1 MVYFKFRIIK
11 QKKTKKQGK
20 KDSLIIFNWDNFI
33 YLYRIYIR
41 KGANGSA
48 VFGRV
53 PKNSYTVRNHL
64 TVRLVTLI
72 FAFELFQISWQ
83 IATDRVTEQAHTG
96 ISVIGI
102 LHCPNILLSK
112 RSSFFFFILS
122 LYSPRFLPSSLK
134 WKTWK
139 HSVQQHCAFSPYRT
153 WLRGNSL
160 LAGLVIRL
168 LENMEWRWWRMNW
181 KWYNYNPGKIKRR
194 L

>member
-112 RSSFFFFILS
+112 RSSFFFL
-122 LYSPRFLPSSLK
+122 
-134 WKTWK
+134 
-139 HSVQQHCAFSPYRT
+139 FSPFTLHVFSLPLWNGKRENTVYSNT
-153 WLRGNSL
+153 VPSPPIVRGYV
-160 LAGLVIRL
+160 VIHF
-168 LENMEWRWWRMNW
+168 WQGW
-181 KWYNYNPGKIKRR
+181 
-194 L
+194 